1 MKNSKSIK
9 QDKKY
14 IWHPFTQHKISSEPI
29 KIVSGRMTKLKDDK
43 GKSYLDLISS
53 WWVNTHGH
61 SHPYIAKAIY
71 KQSKKLE
78 HVIFGGFTHD
88 PAIELAKRITN
99 ILPGNLKKVFFSDNG
114 STAVEV
120 ALKIAYQYWF
130 NKNKK
135 RKTFI
140 AFKNAYHGDTVG
152 AMSLGSGSDLFSVF
166 KELFFKVKLFD
177 YPSTWYEDKNIEEKE
192 NKILI
197 KIENEFKKNNDIAG
211 LIIEPLVQG
220 SGGMNI
226 CRSIFMKKLL
236 LLIAVF
242 NLVTTFSAFSCIF
255 ARALPTAMRSDRCA
269 HQFPLAC

>member
-9 QDKKY
+9 EDKKY
-14 IWHPFTQHKISSEPI
+14 IWHPFTQHKISPIPI
-29 KIVSGRMTKLKDDK
+29 KIVSGKMTKLKDDK
-43 GKSYLDLISS
+43 GRTYIDLISS

-78 HVIFGGFTHD
+78 QVIFGGFTHD
-88 PAIELAKRITN
+88 PAIELAKKITD

-166 KELFFKVKLFD
+166 KELFFKIKLFD
-177 YPSTWYEDKNIEEKE
+177 YPSTWYGDKKIEEKE

-197 KIENEFKKNNDIAG
+197 KIENEFKK
-211 LIIEPLVQG
+211 
-220 SGGMNI
+220 
-226 CRSIFMKKLL
+226 K
-236 LLIAVF
+236 
-242 NLVTTFSAFSCIF
+242 
-255 ARALPTAMRSDRCA
+255 
-269 HQFPLAC
+269 

>member
-1 MKNSKSIK
+1 
-9 QDKKY
+9 
-14 IWHPFTQHKISSEPI
+14 
-29 KIVSGRMTKLKDDK
+29 MTKLKDDK

-78 HVIFGGFTHD
+78 QVIFGGFTHD
-88 PAIELAKRITN
+88 PAIELAKRITD
-99 ILPGNLKKVFFSDNG
+99 ILPRNLKKVFFSDNG

-152 AMSLGSGSDLFSVF
+152 AMSLSSGSDLFSTF

-177 YPSTWYEDKNIEEKE
+177 Y
-192 NKILI
+192 
-197 KIENEFKKNNDIAG
+197 
-211 LIIEPLVQG
+211 Q
-220 SGGMNI
+220 
-226 CRSIFMKKLL
+226 
-236 LLIAVF
+236 
-242 NLVTTFSAFSCIF
+242 
-255 ARALPTAMRSDRCA
+255 
-269 HQFPLAC
+269 

>member
-1 MKNSKSIK
+1 MNNSKSIK

-14 IWHPFTQHKISSEPI
+14 IWHPYTQHKISTIPI
-29 KIVSGRMTKLKDDK
+29 KIVSGKMTKLKDDK

-78 HVIFGGFTHD
+78 QVIFGGFTHD

-99 ILPGNLKKVFFSDNG
+99 ILPVKLKKVFFSDNG

-135 RKTFI
+135 KKTFI

-152 AMSLGSGSDLFSVF
+152 AMSLAGGSDLFSVF
-166 KELFFKVKLFD
+166 KELFFKIKLFD
-177 YPSTWYEDKNIEEKE
+177 YPSTWQGDKNIKKKEKE
-192 NKILI
+192 TLN
-197 KIENEFKKNNDIAG
+197 KIENDFKKNNEIAG

-226 CRSIFMKKLL
+226 CRSIFLQKLSKIVKKYNN
-236 LLIAVF
+236 LLIYDEVMTGF
-242 NLVTTFSAFSCIF
+242 GRTGEFF
-255 ARALPTAMRSDRCA
+255 ACKKSI
-269 HQFPLAC
+269 